1 MMLRLKVCTLGIIL
15 SIDWMITMLEKLVHD
30 WR

>member
-1 MMLRLKVCTLGIIL
+1 MMLRLEVCALGIIL